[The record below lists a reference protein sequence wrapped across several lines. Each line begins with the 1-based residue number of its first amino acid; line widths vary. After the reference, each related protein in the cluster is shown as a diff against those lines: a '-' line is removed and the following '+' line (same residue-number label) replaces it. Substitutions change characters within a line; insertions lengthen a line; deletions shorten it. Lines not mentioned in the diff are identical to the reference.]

1 MENIRG
7 KKCFKNAERKKN
19 SEVEKFGQESDVNW
33 NHTDLILN
41 CNQKDSDSIHVDM
54 NHTNSNQSIP
64 DD

>member
-41 CNQKDSDSIHVDM
+41 CNQKDSDSIHIDP
-54 NHTNSNQSIP
+54 N
-64 DD
+64 